1 MTLREL
7 KERIANIDERY
18 DDLEVCIPNNKG
30 GMGGMSVTYVKG
42 ANRGIDW
49 DGGKFIIWPE
59 VEMKERTKDDIIDK
73 EKLREEAKKHAELY
87 NKLFP
92 PKHPNISDEELDRLK
107 DVALGS
113 HYTGYMQGYE
123 NAKNK

>member
-1 MTLREL
+1 MTLGEL
-7 KERIANIDERY
+7 KERISHYGDRY

-30 GMGGMSVTYVKG
+30 GMGGMSVTSVKQ
-42 ANRGIDW
+42 AARGIDW
-49 DGGKFIIWPE
+49 DSGKFIIWPE
-59 VEMKERTKDDIIDK
+59 TEMKERTKDDIIDK

-92 PKHPNISDEELDRLK
+92 PKHPNLSDEELDRLK

-113 HYTGYMQGYE
+113 HYTGYIQGYE